1 MDQNPTPPSSSDTP
15 NPPTPQVPVTPPTP
29 EVPPAT
35 TPPSAP
41 SVVPP
46 VTEPSPQPII
56 PSTPPATEPAIS
68 TPATPA
74 VAAAPTEHQAPPSSL
89 PPTSHKKTIAVAAAG
104 ISVILVVVGVY
115 AMTKENFNTQ
125 TKQEAATSS
134 VAQPQQATTTEPTA
148 SPTPS
153 DPVEQAIGAA
163 DTALMNADEEAS
175 LADQGLN
182 ATPATL
188 E

>member
-15 NPPTPQVPVTPPTP
+15 NAQNPQAPVAPSAP
-29 EVPPAT
+29 EVPPVI
-35 TPPSAP
+35 PPSVPPVAP
-41 SVVPP
+41 PPADLPVPQPATPAP
-46 VTEPSPQPII
+46 VTEPSVN
-56 PSTPPATEPAIS
+56 
-68 TPATPA
+68 TPATP
-74 VAAAPTEHQAPPSSL
+74 VATASTEHQTPPSSL
-89 PPTSHKKTIAVAAAG
+89 PPASHKKTIAVAAAG

-125 TKQEAATSS
+125 TKQEAASNA
-134 VAQPQQATTTEPTA
+134 VAQPQQIANTEPTA

-175 LADQGLN
+175 MADQGLN
-182 ATPATL
+182 ATPAAL